1 MGYVMIPVP
10 EENVEDVMRFV
21 VRLMTQA
28 SIEPWTE
35 EAMAEIFDEVDE
47 VSRLLLSA
55 VAKATLGG
63 SPLAEPDAVKAI
75 QLDWRET
82 MGIVRELNEAA
93 SERSHEALVLRRTI
107 SETLPNGRTRDV
119 RVLTMEGEVANFV
132 SAADRA
138 QLMAD
143 GHLPGPRSDGG

>member
-1 MGYVMIPVP
+1 VGYVMVPVP

-35 EAMAEIFDEVDE
+35 VAVAEIFDEVDE
-47 VSRLLLSA
+47 ITRVLLSA

-63 SPLAEPDAVKAI
+63 APLTEPDAVRAI

-93 SERSHEALVLRRTI
+93 GEDAHAPLVLRKTI

-138 QLMAD
+138 QLQAD
-143 GHLPGPRSDGG
+143 GHLPGPTSDGG